1 MTDTTTKQNIPQ
13 DLTSIVIRPRIT
25 EKASLVMEKGVYVF
39 EVSQRATK
47 SEIAKSVET
56 IYGVK
61 PRKVNV
67 VTMSPRKFMSK
78 MRGRRG
84 MKSGMKKAY
93 VYLKEGDSIQLV

>member
-1 MTDTTTKQNIPQ
+1 MDDKVTKQNIPQ
-13 DLTSIVIRPRIT
+13 DLASIIIRPRIT

-47 SEIAKSVET
+47 NEIAKSIES

-61 PRKVNV
+61 PKKVNTV
-67 VTMSPRKFMSK
+67 KMSPRKFVSR
-78 MRGRRG
+78 MRGKRG

-93 VYLKEGDSIQLV
+93 VYLKEGDSIELV